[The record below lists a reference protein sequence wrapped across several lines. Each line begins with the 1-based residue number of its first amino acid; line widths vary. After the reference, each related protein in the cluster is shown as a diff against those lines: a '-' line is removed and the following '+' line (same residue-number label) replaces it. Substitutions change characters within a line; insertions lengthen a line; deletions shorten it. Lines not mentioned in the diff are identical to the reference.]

1 MSQKLIL
8 AFGSGALVAL
18 AAAWLV
24 VGSRQNQPQVVAT
37 AAPVAAPAPTPEKEP
52 EKQPEAPPPP
62 EPKRTAVAPKA
73 AKPPAPAKAAPVPTP
88 APEPARPAAQPAPI
102 PPTPV
107 ITNAEPPR
115 PAVEEARVHHKEPKE
130 EAAPAPAPRQPRSAV
145 IPAGTMITVRLRE
158 TLTAERSSADDPFQA
173 TLDAPLIVDG
183 LVIAER
189 GSAIKGRISE
199 AERSGRVKGKA
210 HLALELTQMSTSD
223 GQKVDIKTETFR
235 REAES
240 SVKGDVAKAG
250 VAAGIGAVIGAI
262 AGGGKGAAVGSVI
275 GGAAG
280 TGGVLATRGKDATLP
295 SETRITFR
303 LREPVT
309 LTEKLN

>member
-1 MSQKLIL
+1 
-8 AFGSGALVAL
+8 
-18 AAAWLV
+18 
-24 VGSRQNQPQVVAT
+24 
-37 AAPVAAPAPTPEKEP
+37 
-52 EKQPEAPPPP
+52 
-62 EPKRTAVAPKA
+62 
-73 AKPPAPAKAAPVPTP
+73 
-88 APEPARPAAQPAPI
+88 
-102 PPTPV
+102 
-107 ITNAEPPR
+107 
-115 PAVEEARVHHKEPKE
+115 
-130 EAAPAPAPRQPRSAV
+130 
-145 IPAGTMITVRLRE
+145 MITVRLRE
-158 TLTAERSSADDPFQA
+158 NLSAERSSADDPFQA

-189 GSAIKGRISE
+189 GSALKGRISE
-199 AERSGRVKGKA
+199 SERSGRVKGKA
-210 HLALELTQMSTSD
+210 HLALELTQLSTSD

-240 SVKGDVAKAG
+240 SVKSDVAKAG
-250 VAAGIGAVIGAI
+250 VAAGLGAVIGAI
-262 AGGGKGAAVGSVI
+262 AGGGKGAAVGTVI

>member
-1 MSQKLIL
+1 
-8 AFGSGALVAL
+8 
-18 AAAWLV
+18 V
-24 VGSRQNQPQVVAT
+24 VH
-37 AAPVAAPAPTPEKEP
+37 
-52 EKQPEAPPPP
+52 
-62 EPKRTAVAPKA
+62 
-73 AKPPAPAKAAPVPTP
+73 
-88 APEPARPAAQPAPI
+88 
-102 PPTPV
+102 
-107 ITNAEPPR
+107 NAEPPR
-115 PAVEEARVHHKEPKE
+115 HPVEEASAPKE
-130 EAAPAPAPRQPRSAV
+130 VERPAPPAPRQPRSAV

-158 TLTAERSSADDPFQA
+158 SLSAERSSPDDPFQA

-189 GSAIKGRISE
+189 GSALRGRIAE

-210 HLALELTQMSTSD
+210 HLALELTQLSTSD

-240 SVKGDVAKAG
+240 SVKSDVAKAG
-250 VAAGIGAVIGAI
+250 VAAGLGAVIGAI
-262 AGGGKGAAVGSVI
+262 AGGGKGAAIGTVV

-303 LREPVT
+303 LRDPVT